1 MFLLDLFGF
10 FFAGSDSELKVFSST
25 AKSITAIDDTGILR
39 VWFLL
44 LEGLTSA
51 IATCPRR
58 FQAQTI
64 DLLFEILRS
73 ISTVPGPHFS
83 MFAITHLLLP
93 MLQSWVQKCAK
104 HRNHF
109 ESTFNNF
116 KHACGQATQLVVEEM
131 RHFLS
136 VEGRPVVI
144 FICRVLIFNN
154 VSLICLVNHA
164 LYFVFM

>member
-1 MFLLDLFGF
+1 MEIFYDGGIYISFLF
-10 FFAGSDSELKVFSST
+10 FSGSDSELKVFAST

-51 IATCPRR
+51 IGTCPRR

-83 MFAITHLLLP
+83 MFAMTHLLLP

-104 HRNHF
+104 HRHHF

-136 VEGRPVVI
+136 VEGELLYSSGSLNWEF
-144 FICRVLIFNN
+144 FI
-154 VSLICLVNHA
+154 SSQS
-164 LYFVFM
+164 